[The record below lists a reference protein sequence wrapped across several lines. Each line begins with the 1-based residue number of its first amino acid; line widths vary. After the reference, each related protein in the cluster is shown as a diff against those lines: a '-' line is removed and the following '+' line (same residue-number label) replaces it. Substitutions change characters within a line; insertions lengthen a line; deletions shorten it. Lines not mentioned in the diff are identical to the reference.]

1 MKAIPTPAPAWL
13 AVAFAV
19 VVDLGSPFVSLAPI
33 VLLAGLI
40 WYGRLYL
47 RRAQDRPTAIAA

>member
-1 MKAIPTPAPAWL
+1 
-13 AVAFAV
+13 
-19 VVDLGSPFVSLAPI
+19 VVDLGSPFVSLAPV